1 MSTTINQVDN
11 ANVYIN
17 GNSFLG
23 KAKTVKTPE
32 FEVEFVEHDNL
43 GLIGKIK
50 LPSKVNALEGEITW
64 DGFYPEVAA
73 VALNPFKNVQLMVR
87 ANVKVFNAAGL
98 AAEVPLIMTMN
109 VAFNKVNAGEYKKE
123 VTEYPMTYQVHSIK
137 QVIDGKEVLFY
148 DAFSNQYRV
157 AGQDVLQKYRTNIG
171 Q

>member
-1 MSTTINQVDN
+1 MSVVINQVDN

-17 GNSFLG
+17 GNSKLG
-23 KAKTVKTPE
+23 TAKKIKTPE

-43 GLIGKIK
+43 GLIGKLK

-73 VALNPFKNVQLMVR
+73 IALNPFKNQQLMGRGDVR
-87 ANVKVFNAAGL
+87 VFNAAGM
-98 AAEVPLIMTMN
+98 AAEVPLVMTMN
-109 VAFNKVNAGEYKKE
+109 VAFSKVNIGEYKKE
-123 VTEYPMTYQVHSIK
+123 PTEYAMTYQIHSIK
-137 QVIDGKEVLFY
+137 QSIDGKEILFY

-157 AGQDVLQKYRTNIG
+157 AGEDILQKYRSNIG